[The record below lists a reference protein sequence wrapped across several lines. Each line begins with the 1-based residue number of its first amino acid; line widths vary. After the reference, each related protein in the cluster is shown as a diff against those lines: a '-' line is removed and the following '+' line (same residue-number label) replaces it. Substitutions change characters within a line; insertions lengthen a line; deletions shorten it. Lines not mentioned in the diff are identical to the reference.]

1 MTQPSDK
8 FWTYLDRLVAESEIV
23 IDRPAGSAHPHY
35 PDFIYPHPYGYL
47 DGTQSMDGGGIDVWV
62 GSLPERRVTAVIST
76 VNLEK
81 RDAEIK
87 LLIGCTRQEMQTI
100 LETHNQG
107 AQAGVLIER
116 PTRSEKS

>member
-1 MTQPSDK
+1 MSHLPDR
-8 FWTYLDRLVAESEIV
+8 FWTYLDRLVAEARIV
-23 IDRPAGSAHPHY
+23 IDRPAGSAHPRY
-35 PDFIYPHPYGYL
+35 ADFIYPHSYGYL

-62 GSLPERRVTAVIST
+62 GSLPERRVTAIIST

-100 LETHNQG
+100 LETHNTG
-107 AQAGVLIER
+107 AQAGILIER
-116 PTRSEKS
+116 SGQ